1 MKKYIFTFLFLS
13 VILIAA
19 TLLAACNA
27 NTQQQSKSLSEQ
39 RAESDTILAFQ
50 GIRISEPLDSA
61 RYFALVNNRPVKLY
75 REDKTS
81 FAFSDVI
88 LNGACNVGYPGDV
101 VHSLCLKGNIDK
113 YYDFLSFICLY
124 EESYGC
130 FSYYQRLNQNDE
142 KMGTFYIGKISKL
155 NEKPWTR
162 MDAVSDFIEH
172 AESSLYKYIF
182 VWEWNNQTIV
192 LSYNPNETLQN
203 SSVSY
208 FDTGF
213 AERQAEEETQKML
226 KDAEERDIEKARKQQ
241 QI

>member
-1 MKKYIFTFLFLS
+1 M
-13 VILIAA
+13 
-19 TLLAACNA
+19 LLAACNT
-27 NTQQQSKSLSEQ
+27 NIQQQSKSLSQQ

-50 GIRISEPLDSA
+50 GIIISEPLDSV
-61 RYFALVNNRPVKLY
+61 RYLELINNRPIKLY

-81 FAFSDVI
+81 FTFSDVI
-88 LNGACNVGYPGDV
+88 INGVNNVGYPGDV
-101 VHSLCLKGNIDK
+101 VHSLSLKGDIGK
-113 YYDFLSFICLY
+113 FYDFLSFVCMY

-130 FSYYQRLNQNDE
+130 FSYYQRLNQNDK
-142 KMGTFYIGKISKL
+142 KMGTFYIGEISEL
-155 NEKPWTR
+155 NKKPWTR

-172 AESSLYKYIF
+172 AESNLYKYIF

-192 LSYNPNETLQN
+192 LSYNPSDTLQN

-213 AERQAEEETQKML
+213 AERQAEEETMKML
-226 KDAEERDIEKARKQQ
+226 KEAEERDIEKAREQQ